1 VEGQS
6 KQAVVI
12 ACSTSAAT
20 SNQKKKSNYFRA
32 VYGAVAC
39 AGCRRQKVHTAA
51 HTRSNAAATV
61 QLVSKLHEKLIGKS
75 VAETKHCGR
84 GSGSVVA
91 PAAFWG
97 AMQTP

>member
-1 VEGQS
+1 M
-6 KQAVVI
+6 VI

-20 SNQKKKSNYFRA
+20 RNQKKTIQLYS
-32 VYGAVAC
+32 VYGAVAS

-51 HTRSNAAATV
+51 HTHSNAAATV

-75 VAETKHCGR
+75 VAETKNSGR
-84 GSGSVVA
+84 GSGSVIA